1 MNILFAGD
9 IVGKPGRKA
18 VEELFPRLKEEYSI
32 DLFIANGENAAG
44 GSGITSDIVW
54 QLHTAGV
61 DVITMGDHVW
71 KEKDILNII
80 DEDHRLLRPAN
91 FPPETP
97 GRGSIVV
104 DVPGKGSVGVI
115 NVLGRVLMFRL
126 PLDCPFRAAQRELED
141 IRKQTNVI
149 VVDVHAEATSEKLA
163 FGYFL
168 DGKVSAVIGT
178 HTHVQTADE
187 TILDGGTAYITD
199 CGMTGP
205 FRSIL
210 GRDIEAVL
218 KSFITRMPHYFK
230 VAKDDLRLTGVVVDV
245 NENTGKA
252 RSIQRIQVRC
262 DEEQGEEEENQ
273 ER

>member
-9 IVGKPGRKA
+9 IVGRPGRRA
-18 VEELFPRLKEEYSI
+18 VQQLFPRLKDEYSI

-71 KEKDILNII
+71 KQKDILNII
-80 DEDHRLLRPAN
+80 QDDHRLLRPAN

-97 GRGSIVV
+97 GRGSTVV
-104 DVPGKGSVGVI
+104 EVPGKGTVGVV
-115 NVLGRVLMFRL
+115 NVLGRTLMFRL
-126 PLDCPFRAAQRELED
+126 PLDCPFRAAQRELESL
-141 IRKQTNVI
+141 RNQTNVI
-149 VVDVHAEATSEKLA
+149 LVDVHAEATSEKIA

-168 DGKVSAVIGT
+168 DGLVSAVVGT

-205 FRSIL
+205 FRSVL
-210 GRDIEAVL
+210 GRDVEAVVQ
-218 KSFITRMPHYFK
+218 SFITRMPHYFK
-230 VAKDDLRLTGVVVDV
+230 VAKDDVRLTGVIVDV
-245 NENTGKA
+245 DENTGKA
-252 RSIQRIQVRC
+252 LSIQRIQARC
-262 DEEQGEEEENQ
+262 DSEHDDTQ
-273 ER
+273 ELAEP

>member
-9 IVGKPGRKA
+9 IVGRPGRRA
-18 VEELFPRLKEEYSI
+18 VQQLFPRLKKEYSI
-32 DLFIANGENAAG
+32 DLFIANGEHAAG

-71 KEKDILNII
+71 KQKDILNII
-80 DEDHRLLRPAN
+80 QDDRRLVRPAN

-97 GRGSIVV
+97 GRGSTVV
-104 DVPGKGSVGVI
+104 EIPGKGNVGVI
-115 NVLGRVLMFRL
+115 NVLGRTLMFRL
-126 PLDCPFRAAQRELED
+126 PLDCPFRAARRELESL
-141 IRKQTNVI
+141 RNQTNVI
-149 VVDVHAEATSEKLA
+149 VVDVHAEATSEKIA

-168 DGKVSAVIGT
+168 DGMVSAVLGT

-187 TILDGGTAYITD
+187 AILEGGTAYITD

-205 FRSIL
+205 FRSVL
-210 GRDIEAVL
+210 GRDVEAVV

-230 VAKDDLRLTGVVVDV
+230 VAKDDVRLTGVIVDV
-245 NENTGKA
+245 DENTGKA
-252 RSIQRIQVRC
+252 RGIQRIQARC
-262 DEEQGEEEENQ
+262 DSEPDDTQENA
-273 ER
+273 EP

>member
-1 MNILFAGD
+1 
-9 IVGKPGRKA
+9 
-18 VEELFPRLKEEYSI
+18 
-32 DLFIANGENAAG
+32 
-44 GSGITSDIVW
+44 
-54 QLHTAGV
+54 
-61 DVITMGDHVW
+61 
-71 KEKDILNII
+71 
-80 DEDHRLLRPAN
+80 
-91 FPPETP
+91 
-97 GRGSIVV
+97 
-104 DVPGKGSVGVI
+104 
-115 NVLGRVLMFRL
+115 MFRL
-126 PLDCPFRAAQRELED
+126 PLDCPFRAAERELED

-168 DGKVSAVIGT
+168 NGKASAVIGT

-262 DEEQGEEEENQ
+262 DEEQGEGEENQ
-273 ER
+273 GR